1 MLQIILLIKII
12 LIDNKKINMSNKTV
26 VVGMSGGVDSSVSA
40 YLLKK
45 QGFNVIGL
53 FMKNWQSEPG
63 EVCTSEIDFKDAS
76 EVCDMLDIPLHKANF
91 SDDYW
96 DRVFK
101 QFLSEHEK
109 GRTPNPDILCN
120 REIKFKSF
128 YDYALK
134 IGADFIA
141 TGHYAKV
148 ENDGGEAKLYRS
160 KDIDKDQTYFLH
172 EVSSK
177 EFSKTIFPLSDIYKS
192 EVRDIAKEL
201 NLNIHSKKDSVGI
214 CFVGEKNLRD
224 FLNRFI
230 KFKKGNILNTDNEIV
245 GEHNGSILYTIGQR
259 QGLGIGGIKDK
270 DELPWY
276 VYGKNISKNEIYV
289 CQGVDNQLLYTEN
302 ITLDKIHWINDL
314 KEFKHLDCLVQ
325 IRHRHKP
332 VKCIIEFNKGF
343 RVMFDEEIRGVA
355 PGQSAVFYKDNLC
368 LGGGVIEARNNDL

>member
-134 IGADFIA
+134 IGADYIA

-148 ENDGGEAKLYRS
+148 ENDNGEAKLYRS

>member
-148 ENDGGEAKLYRS
+148 ENDDGEAKLYRS

-177 EFSKTIFPLSDIYKS
+177 EFSKSIFPLSDIYKS

-230 KFKKGNILNTDNEIV
+230 KFKKGNILNTDNEII

-276 VYGKNISKNEIYV
+276 VYEKNISKNEIYV

-302 ITLDKIHWINDL
+302 ITLDNIHWINKL
-314 KEFKHLDCLVQ
+314 KKFKNLDCLVQ